1 VLVVLR
7 GFARVEDFRA
17 CNLRAEGVEKW
28 RIFGAL
34 GGRWWGVLRLP

>member
-1 VLVVLR
+1 VFLR

-17 CNLRAEGVEKW
+17 SFLGAEVVEKW

-34 GGRWWGVLRLP
+34 GGC